1 MRARHEGERVC
12 MLPCMCMCL
21 YVSACMRCV
30 PLHACAVCV
39 VEYVRSSEKNNGEEK
54 EEKKGKVTER
64 KREKVKAGICT
75 DLHAN

>member
-21 YVSACMRCV
+21 YVSACVRCV
-30 PLHACAVCV
+30 PLYACAVCV
-39 VEYVRSSEKNNGEEK
+39 VEYVCSSETNNGKEK

-64 KREKVKAGICT
+64 K
-75 DLHAN
+75 